1 MFSNRHASPVAGAS
15 MPGMETAA
23 GPLLVRNRQR
33 QHELYGCP
41 LGDRVRFLTAT
52 LGITQARLAAALGIS
67 PAMLSQLVSGRRV
80 KIGNPT
86 ALARLHLLDRRC
98 AHSSPVDR
106 AEVDAL
112 LAEVART
119 RLQWTAAEPGPSR
132 TRQRPAP
139 SAADV
144 LCTVAPPARLAA
156 AAAALAPA
164 FPELAEVLRRAATS
178 AHGHLH
184 GTGPA
189 PRSHGLRGG

>member
-1 MFSNRHASPVAGAS
+1 
-15 MPGMETAA
+15 METAA
-23 GPLLVRNRQR
+23 GPLLARNRQR

-98 AHSSPVDR
+98 ARPPVDR

-132 TRQRPAP
+132 TRLRPAP

-144 LCTVAPPARLAA
+144 LRTVAPPARLAA

-164 FPELAEVLRRAATS
+164 FPELAELLRRAATA
-178 AHGHLH
+178 AHGHLRE
-184 GTGPA
+184 TGPA